1 MLKSTVDDKRDIEVY
16 VEDLIDYLRNIKHF
30 SR

>member
-30 SR
+30 PR